1 MKKILGTLLAVLFSF
16 MAINDSAAQNTV
28 LRFNKDGKF
37 KIVQFTDVHFKYG
50 NPASDV
56 ALERIG
62 EVLDAEHP
70 DLVIFTG
77 DVVYSSPADKGML
90 QVLGQV
96 EHRHLPFVVTFG
108 NHDNEQGKTRAELY
122 DLIRGV
128 AGNLL
133 PDRGASPSPDYIL
146 TVKSSADASKDAAL
160 LYCMDSHSYSSLK
173 DVDGYAWLTFG
184 QVSWYRAQSAA
195 YTARNGGKP
204 YPALAFFHIPLPEY
218 NEAAANENAILRG
231 TRMEK
236 ACAPQL
242 NTGMFAAMKE
252 AGDVMGVFV
261 GHDHDNDYA
270 VMWKNILLAYGRFTG
285 GNTEYNHLPNGA
297 RVIVLNE
304 GTRTFDTWIRQK
316 GGVVDSTSYPS
327 DYVRM
332 TGESVNPPD
341 ETSHGSNVYTL
352 SHNFRTCA
360 LSVLRRCGLSRR
372 GGTHVPVP
380 EVGRIR
386 GWVFSKKSLGP
397 PDFRTDWLTLL
408 SVVQR
413 TERKYP

>member
-133 PDRGASPSPDYIL
+133 PDRGTSPSPDYIL

-252 AGDVMGVFV
+252 AGEVKGV
-261 GHDHDNDYA
+261 
-270 VMWKNILLAYGRFTG
+270 
-285 GNTEYNHLPNGA
+285 
-297 RVIVLNE
+297 
-304 GTRTFDTWIRQK
+304 
-316 GGVVDSTSYPS
+316 
-327 DYVRM
+327 
-332 TGESVNPPD
+332 
-341 ETSHGSNVYTL
+341 
-352 SHNFRTCA
+352 
-360 LSVLRRCGLSRR
+360 
-372 GGTHVPVP
+372 
-380 EVGRIR
+380 
-386 GWVFSKKSLGP
+386 
-397 PDFRTDWLTLL
+397 
-408 SVVQR
+408 
-413 TERKYP
+413 

>member
-1 MKKILGTLLAVLFSF
+1 MNRTLKLFLALFSF

-108 NHDNEQGKTRAELY
+108 NHDNEQGMTREQLY
-122 DLIRGV
+122 DIIRQV
-128 AGNLL
+128 PGNLM
-133 PDRGASPSPDYIL
+133 PDRGSVLSPDYVL
-146 TVKSSADASKDAAL
+146 TVKASSDAKKDAAV
-160 LYCMDSHSYSSLK
+160 LYCMDSHSYSPLK
-173 DVDGYAWLTFG
+173 DVKGYAWLTFD
-184 QVSWYRAQSAA
+184 QVNWYRQQSAA
-195 YTARNGGKP
+195 YTAQNGGKP
-204 YPALAFFHIPLPEY
+204 LPALAFFHIPVPEY
-218 NEAAANENAILRG
+218 NEAASDENAILRG
-231 TRMEK
+231 TRMEE
-236 ACAPQL
+236 ACAPKL

-252 AGDVMGVFV
+252 SGDVMGIFV

-270 VMWKNILLAYGRFTG
+270 VMWKGILLAYGRFTG

-297 RVIVLNE
+297 RIIVLDE
-304 GTRTFDTWIRQK
+304 GARTFTSWIRQK
-316 GGVVDSTSYPS
+316 DGIVDKVTYPAS
-327 DYVRM
+327 FVKD
-332 TGESVNPPD
+332 
-341 ETSHGSNVYTL
+341 
-352 SHNFRTCA
+352 
-360 LSVLRRCGLSRR
+360 
-372 GGTHVPVP
+372 
-380 EVGRIR
+380 
-386 GWVFSKKSLGP
+386 
-397 PDFRTDWLTLL
+397 DWTK
-408 SVVQR
+408 R
-413 TERKYP
+413 

>member
-96 EHRHLPFVVTFG
+96 ERRHLPFVVTFG

-133 PDRGASPSPDYIL
+133 PDRGTSPSPDYIL

-195 YTARNGGKP
+195 YTARN
-204 YPALAFFHIPLPEY
+204 
-218 NEAAANENAILRG
+218 
-231 TRMEK
+231 
-236 ACAPQL
+236 
-242 NTGMFAAMKE
+242 GMFAAMKE

-304 GTRTFDTWIRQK
+304 GTRTFETWIRQK

-327 DYVRM
+327 DYVK
-332 TGESVNPPD
+332 D
-341 ETSHGSNVYTL
+341 
-352 SHNFRTCA
+352 
-360 LSVLRRCGLSRR
+360 
-372 GGTHVPVP
+372 
-380 EVGRIR
+380 
-386 GWVFSKKSLGP
+386 
-397 PDFRTDWLTLL
+397 DW
-408 SVVQR
+408 
-413 TERKYP
+413 RKR